1 MHETMKVLE
10 AIGQLKIQEDRIDKA
25 LKDLDIVAANRVS
38 AKKVNGI
45 SKEDFDKNA
54 RASYDSVM
62 ALLRRYMALKEA
74 INQFNAATTITVCG
88 QEMTVASALYQ
99 KEWGIAQ
106 RKRVL
111 TTLTALLSHAE
122 ERVLFENGD
131 KLDVAA
137 ERNAKQNFEGDPKSD
152 VKDYLKFLEDYKDAH
167 MYELIDPLKIREKID
182 KMSKEI
188 SDFEASV
195 DTQIQI
201 ANATT
206 DITIEY

>member
-1 MHETMKVLE
+1 MQETMKVLE
-10 AIGQLKIQEDRIDKA
+10 AIGQLKIQEDRLDKA
-25 LKDLDIVAANRVS
+25 IENLDIVAANRIS

-45 SKEDFDKNA
+45 SKEEFDKNA
-54 RASYDSVM
+54 RSSYDSVM

-74 INQFNAATTITVCG
+74 INQFNAATKITVCG
-88 QEMTVASALYQ
+88 HEMTVASALYQ
-99 KEWGIAQ
+99 KEYGVTQ
-106 RKRVL
+106 KKRVL
-111 TTLTALLSHAE
+111 MNLVSLLSRAE
-122 ERVLFENGD
+122 ERVRIENGD
-131 KLDVAA
+131 KLDAAA

-152 VKDYLKFLEDYKDAH
+152 VNDYLKFIEDYKDAH
-167 MYELIDPLKIREKID
+167 MYELIDPLKIREKIE
-182 KMSKEI
+182 KMSKDI

>member
-1 MHETMKVLE
+1 MQETMKVLE
-10 AIGQLKIQEDRIDKA
+10 AIGQLKIQENRIDKA
-25 LKDLDIVAANRVS
+25 LSDLDIVAANRVS

-45 SKEDFDKNA
+45 SKEEFDKNA
-54 RASYDSVM
+54 RSSYDSVT
-62 ALLRRYMALKEA
+62 ALMRRYMALKEA
-74 INQFNAATTITVCG
+74 INQFNAATKITVCG
-88 QEMTVASALYQ
+88 KEMTVASALYQ
-99 KEWGIAQ
+99 KEWGVNQ

-111 TTLTALLSHAE
+111 NHIVSLLNRAE
-122 ERVLFENGD
+122 DRVAIENGD
-131 KLDVAA
+131 KLDAAA

-167 MYELIDPLKIREKID
+167 MYELIDPLKIREKIE